1 MLRNKAYNH
10 PCLEKKEID
19 KEMEILD
26 AEIKAMQL
34 KVVET
39 QEEIAKCD
47 SAIKV
52 NICFSWALK
61 QKTIKRTWLDN
72 VSTLNL

>member
-1 MLRNKAYNH
+1 MLCNKAYNH

-26 AEIKAMQL
+26 AEIKSMQL
-34 KVVET
+34 KVAEI

-52 NICFSWALK
+52 DICFSWALK
-61 QKTIKRTWLDN
+61 EKTIKRTRMDIECQR
-72 VSTLNL
+72 S